1 MFLQT
6 TVQSEE
12 FCKAL
17 CTQIHSVVSLAASCR
32 QTQYSIKSYLFS
44 FPYDFCATFAWSIS
58 TVWSPRSFR

>member
-1 MFLQT
+1 MLLQT

-17 CTQIHSVVSLAASCR
+17 CAQLHIRVSLAPSCR
-32 QTQYSIKSYLFS
+32 LQYSIKSYLFS